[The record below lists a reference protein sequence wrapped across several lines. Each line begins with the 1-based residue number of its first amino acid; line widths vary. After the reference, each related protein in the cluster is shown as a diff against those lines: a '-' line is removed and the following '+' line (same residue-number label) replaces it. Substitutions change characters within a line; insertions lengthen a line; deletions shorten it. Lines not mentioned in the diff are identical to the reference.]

1 MTALSPLEM
10 AAASM
15 VAAQISPNESAAL
28 IAQLETAKVTLR
40 EFTGV
45 GFFTE
50 VAVDRTLARAEV
62 TESPGGWVRSLV
74 GPEKYPLEFML
85 YVKDGFAEMIEA
97 YSFFDGYGDLDLL
110 TCDFTLP
117 EAVIPTR
124 LPLS

>member
-10 AAASM
+10 AAAFM
-15 VAAQISPNESAAL
+15 VAAQVSPDESAAL
-28 IAQLETAKVTLR
+28 IAQLETATVTLR

-50 VAVDRTLARAEV
+50 IAVDRTLAQAEV

-74 GPEKYPLEFML
+74 GPREYPLEFML
-85 YVKDGFAEMIEA
+85 YVEDGYAVMIEA

-110 TCDFTLP
+110 SCDFTPP
-117 EAVIPTR
+117 EAITPTR